1 MSHGDAG
8 DHDDDHADNGD
19 HDDDHAGI
27 SAVGERGVDV
37 NHTLL
42 LIYICICPS
51 KSRQRIPSSHQG
63 LLRSGGLA
71 RVRSWTS
78 FCNLSWARAILRIC
92 PLRIAIHKS
101 IYI

>member
-1 MSHGDAG
+1 MTSKLFFHESWQVSHGDAG

-78 FCNLSWARAILRIC
+78 FCNLSLGLE
-92 PLRIAIHKS
+92 PS
-101 IYI
+101 